1 MGDEWHISLG
11 NSKVDIRVAALTAQ
25 PGETRKAEI
34 VDVRF
39 DVVERDND
47 TIIVSFRIQ
56 STVPRPVNPNESV
69 AGAARL
75 LKERLQE
82 IVAGLNSIE
91 GELTA
96 GAFAGADR
104 GRRRHRLRQRGSL

>member
-56 STVPRPVNPNESV
+56 STVPASQSQRIRGGV
-69 AGAARL
+69 GRL
-75 LKERLQE
+75 LKSASRKWCR
-82 IVAGLNSIE
+82 
-91 GELTA
+91 
-96 GAFAGADR
+96 D
-104 GRRRHRLRQRGSL
+104 